1 MSQDLCQSS
10 VVPTGIRGAQ
20 NGRMVHLNPKMYKQV
35 RSIYMDDYFYIR
47 SVTKYLL
54 KTLAKANIYCIRNFC
69 CPVSISAQ
77 MVNNVGLTKESVKAE
92 KQFQ

>member
-20 NGRMVHLNPKMYKQV
+20 NGRMVHFNPKMYKQV

-77 MVNNVGLTKESVKAE
+77 MVNNLIRDYKKRV
-92 KQFQ
+92 